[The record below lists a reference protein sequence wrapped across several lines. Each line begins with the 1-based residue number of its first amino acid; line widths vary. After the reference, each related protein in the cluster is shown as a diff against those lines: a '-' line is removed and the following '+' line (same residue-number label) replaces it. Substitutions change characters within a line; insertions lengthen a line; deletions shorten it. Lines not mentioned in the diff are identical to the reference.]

1 MCEPFAHCCWF
12 HKVGQKDEIERD
24 AIKEIVLMKRKL
36 IATSPSWSLSL
47 RLNDLYDCVVLKR
60 GEKGVY
66 VWMSVGEWEKE
77 RESNSIYSISEVQ
90 AVSAIIKLAEW
101 SHYNLDIHVSI
112 SNIRQS
118 VISSDTL
125 QYHAILFFPS
135 ALLHIILEIS
145 QQLMGQ
151 CSASLC

>member
-1 MCEPFAHCCWF
+1 MDECWR
-12 HKVGQKDEIERD
+12 VREGER
-24 AIKEIVLMKRKL
+24 
-36 IATSPSWSLSL
+36 
-47 RLNDLYDCVVLKR
+47 
-60 GEKGVY
+60 G
-66 VWMSVGEWEKE
+66 
-77 RESNSIYSISEVQ
+77 SNSIYSISEVQ

-135 ALLHIILEIS
+135 ALYLYYTGNLTAVDGSVLGFIMLE
-145 QQLMGQ
+145 
-151 CSASLC
+151 SLKHF